1 MNASENELKLLER
14 LYLSQNKGSTP
25 TQRDF
30 ADATGL
36 SLGVV
41 NAMLNRFVGRGWVTL
56 AHLSGRKIRYVLT
69 PSGMDEVLRRSVRYF
84 RTTVKNALLYQKHV
98 EDYLRSLAEK
108 GYKTLVFEGPEDVG
122 FLFKYESEL
131 FGLTFMRSLSD
142 KNDLQTPV
150 RGKTMVVMARDV
162 AAAAREE
169 GASEADAHENDVYAT
184 VAADRVWLSD
194 ILIPGEENPM
204 EYADEDETDKM

>member
-14 LYLSQNKGSTP
+14 VYLSQNKGSTP

-41 NAMLNRFVGRGWVTL
+41 NAMLSRFSERGWVTL
-56 AHLSGRKIRYVLT
+56 THLSGRKIRYVLT

-84 RTTVKNALLYQKHV
+84 RTTVKSALLYQKHV
-98 EDYLRSLAEK
+98 EDYLRSLGDK

-162 AAAAREE
+162 AA
-169 GASEADAHENDVYAT
+169 HENDAYAT